1 MTEGAYNLDV
11 AFSFLHQDEGIAFK
25 ISDLLQ
31 DRYKTFVFSKAQ
43 ETIAGTDGLE
53 TFSKVFGFEA
63 RTVAVLYRPGWGETP
78 WTRVEET
85 AIKERTLRDGHDFA
99 TFLMLEE
106 NIGGPKW
113 MPKTQLFYSIPKY
126 GIEGAAGALAVRIQ
140 NQGGDAVVET
150 VASRAARLKR
160 AQNFDAAKRAFEFS
174 FEGVKQGTAA
184 YKEFIEGLKRSAEEM
199 SAHGVACRFAEI
211 RGVGGELLIGDGVVL
226 MSNWQHFSAND
237 LRDAKLTAEFWD
249 AVPPIAG
256 YGFEK
261 PNRLQKEVF
270 SFGLQMPD
278 QPGWLSQAGKQHSTK
293 DLVEVMMK
301 RFMDLQ
307 EKQMKRRSS
316 R

>member
-63 RTVAVLYRPGWGETP
+63 RTV
-78 WTRVEET
+78 
-85 AIKERTLRDGHDFA
+85 
-99 TFLMLEE
+99 
-106 NIGGPKW
+106 
-113 MPKTQLFYSIPKY
+113 
-126 GIEGAAGALAVRIQ
+126 
-140 NQGGDAVVET
+140 
-150 VASRAARLKR
+150 
-160 AQNFDAAKRAFEFS
+160 
-174 FEGVKQGTAA
+174 
-184 YKEFIEGLKRSAEEM
+184 
-199 SAHGVACRFAEI
+199 
-211 RGVGGELLIGDGVVL
+211 
-226 MSNWQHFSAND
+226 
-237 LRDAKLTAEFWD
+237 
-249 AVPPIAG
+249 
-256 YGFEK
+256 
-261 PNRLQKEVF
+261 
-270 SFGLQMPD
+270 
-278 QPGWLSQAGKQHSTK
+278 GWLSQAGKQHSTK

>member
-226 MSNWQHFSAND
+226 MSNWQHFRRMTSATRNLQPSSEMPCLL
-237 LRDAKLTAEFWD
+237 LRVTVL
-249 AVPPIAG
+249 
-256 YGFEK
+256 
-261 PNRLQKEVF
+261 R
-270 SFGLQMPD
+270 
-278 QPGWLSQAGKQHSTK
+278 SQTVCKKKSSALDSKCLIN
-293 DLVEVMMK
+293 LVG
-301 RFMDLQ
+301 
-307 EKQMKRRSS
+307 
-316 R
+316 